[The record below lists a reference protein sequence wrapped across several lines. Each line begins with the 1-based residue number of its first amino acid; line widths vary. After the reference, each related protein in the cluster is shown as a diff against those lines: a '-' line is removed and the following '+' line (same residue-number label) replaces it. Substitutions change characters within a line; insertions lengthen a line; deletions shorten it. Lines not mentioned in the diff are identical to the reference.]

1 MNHATWRAAVLG
13 RWMFFLILACLPLGQ
28 GVAKGLFKVAV
39 MPVEAAPGVS
49 PNLREKVRLELESQL
64 VKSGKVEVIERAKLK
79 QITEEMKLT
88 LQGVMDPA
96 TAQQL
101 GKLTGVSVFLFPRIT
116 SAWASQHRVHQD
128 LIDEDEV
135 TVKAGFQLALK
146 LVQTETGKILA
157 SETVSGSFRKTRMES
172 EGGIPSRGGA
182 LAAARAAAVKRAGS
196 VILGALYPIKVA
208 HYNPKTGVVMINR
221 GKGSLRVGQR
231 LKVFSQGEAI
241 IDPDTGEVLGAD
253 EEQIGLIK
261 VTSVRAKYSKARIL
275 KGSVERGAI
284 CR

>member
-1 MNHATWRAAVLG
+1 MKKHVFPARALSRGLLCVVLA
-13 RWMFFLILACLPLGQ
+13 LAPVMPGL
-28 GVAKGLFKVAV
+28 AKGLLRVAV
-39 MPVEAAPGVS
+39 MPVEAASGVS

-64 VKSGKVEVIERAKLK
+64 VKSGKVEVIERAKLAK
-79 QITEEMKLT
+79 ISEEMKLS

-116 SAWASQHRVHQD
+116 SAWASQHREHQD

-146 LVQTETGKILA
+146 LVRTETGRILA
-157 SETVSGSFRKTRMES
+157 AETVSGSFRRTRMES

-196 VILGALYPIKVA
+196 VILGALYPVKVA
-208 HYNPKTGVVMINR
+208 HYNPKTGVVVLNR

-231 LKVFSQGEAI
+231 LKVYSQGEAI
-241 IDPDTGEVLGAD
+241 IDPDTGEVLGSD

-261 VTSVRAKYSKARIL
+261 VTAVRARLSKARIL
-275 KGSVERGAI
+275 KGSVERGAV